1 MNRQSIL
8 ELIADLLEY
17 PTAKLISDLKL
28 MSVNDGYGI
37 GEIEIFIREVLSRD
51 LYYLQEIYVETFD
64 MSSKTNL
71 YLSYHVYGDRSKRG
85 GLFLASLMEL
95 YNKYGFNY
103 NRSELP
109 DYIPTMLRFIA
120 KCNNKCIKDTQF
132 KHLISVLSDVIDKIR
147 KNMPQENPYIHL
159 LNAVKIMLSEIER

>member
-17 PTAKLISDLKL
+17 PTAKLINDLKL
-28 MSVNDGYGI
+28 MSVNDGHGI
-37 GEIEIFIREVLSRD
+37 GGEIEIFIREVLSRD

-85 GLFLASLMEL
+85 VCSWQA
-95 YNKYGFNY
+95 
-103 NRSELP
+103 
-109 DYIPTMLRFIA
+109 
-120 KCNNKCIKDTQF
+120 
-132 KHLISVLSDVIDKIR
+132 
-147 KNMPQENPYIHL
+147 
-159 LNAVKIMLSEIER
+159 